1 MKQHVI
7 SQTGKLVPDAKAHNL
22 PNARLVIKQ
31 RTHIGDPP
39 GAGVLVIAGGQLL
52 AAIALQTVIQ
62 MCTKQMQ
69 MIVVVL

>member
-7 SQTGKLVPDAKAHNL
+7 SQTGKPVQDAKAHNL

-31 RTHIGDPP
+31 HTHIGDPP
-39 GAGVLVIAGGQLL
+39 DAGVLVIVGGQLL

-62 MCTKQMQ
+62 MYTQQM
-69 MIVVVL
+69 